1 MNIRAAKTKDAA
13 SIARVIVDTW
23 RSTYVG
29 IVPQHYLD
37 SLSYEVVT
45 DRWQE
50 RLANTD
56 KIWPGWSIFVAENDT
71 AKVFGF
77 AGGGPSQDHGL
88 DFTAELGF
96 IYLLKTN
103 QRQGTGRLLLT
114 TVALKL
120 IEKGLN
126 NMLVWVFSANPY
138 RAFYE
143 ALGGQQVAERYVDRY
158 EGHLSEIA
166 YGWRDLRLLAGIKN
180 R

>member
-1 MNIRAAKTKDAA
+1 MIIREAKTEDAA
-13 SIARVIVDTW
+13 PIARVIVDTW

-37 SLSYEVVT
+37 SLSFKLLT
-45 DRWQE
+45 DRWQG
-50 RLANTD
+50 RLADTD

-71 AKVFGF
+71 GKVVGF

-96 IYLLKTN
+96 IYLLKSC

-120 IEKGLN
+120 KEQGHN
-126 NMLVWVFSANPY
+126 NMLVWVFSANPN

-143 ALGGQQVAERYVDRY
+143 ALGAHAVVERYIDKY
-158 EGHLSEIA
+158 EGHLAETA
-166 YGWRDLRLLAGIKN
+166 YGWPDIGVLSRI
-180 R
+180 